1 LKATVRRH
9 HRARTDYQWDSSLPP
24 TREKGALAGAAVG
37 AGGGAIRRER
47 MMTDLSSQ
55 QTSSEQTATP
65 RAENIVGGTLANVRG
80 LLGRV
85 PRLNVNLSMFQT
97 VVGLTAGFVSIL
109 GALFAVPNYFKPEI
123 GKGQVVAVVVDA
135 KTEKAVSNA
144 TVEILTL
151 NNAVVTTVNSGFFGK
166 ASSTL
171 EEGQYRIRV
180 KHPKFGS
187 EVRHVQVVSGQSA
200 EVHVQLHSG
209 ASAPLQEAGRVIGE
223 GVNAVKRLFGN

>member
-1 LKATVRRH
+1 
-9 HRARTDYQWDSSLPP
+9 
-24 TREKGALAGAAVG
+24 
-37 AGGGAIRRER
+37 
-47 MMTDLSSQ
+47 MTTNFSSQ
-55 QTSSEQTATP
+55 QPATSPGEST
-65 RAENIVGGTLANVRG
+65 VGGALVNVRG

-97 VVGLTAGFVSIL
+97 VVGLTAGAVSIL
-109 GALFAVPNYFKPEI
+109 GALLAVPNYFKPAI
-123 GKGQVVAVVVDA
+123 GKGEVVAVVVDA

-166 ASSTL
+166 ASYTL

-180 KHPKFGS
+180 KHPKFGA

-200 EVHVQLHSG
+200 EVRVQLRSG
-209 ASAPLQEAGRVIGE
+209 ASAPLHEVLGE

>member
-1 LKATVRRH
+1 
-9 HRARTDYQWDSSLPP
+9 
-24 TREKGALAGAAVG
+24 
-37 AGGGAIRRER
+37 
-47 MMTDLSSQ
+47 MTTNLSSQ
-55 QTSSEQTATP
+55 QPATSPGESTV
-65 RAENIVGGTLANVRG
+65 VGALANVRG
-80 LLGRV
+80 LLERV

-109 GALFAVPNYFKPEI
+109 GALLAVPNYFKPAI
-123 GKGQVVAVVVDA
+123 GKGEVVAVVVDA

-180 KHPKFGS
+180 KHPKFGA

-200 EVHVQLHSG
+200 EVRVQLRSG
-209 ASAPLQEAGRVIGE
+209 APAPLHEAERVIGE

>member
-1 LKATVRRH
+1 MT
-9 HRARTDYQWDSSLPP
+9 TDF
-24 TREKGALAGAAVG
+24 
-37 AGGGAIRRER
+37 
-47 MMTDLSSQ
+47 SSQ
-55 QTSSEQTATP
+55 QPATSP
-65 RAENIVGGTLANVRG
+65 AESTVVGALANVRG

-109 GALFAVPNYFKPEI
+109 GALLAVPNYFKPAI
-123 GKGQVVAVVVDA
+123 SKGEVVAVVVDA

-180 KHPKFGS
+180 KHPKFGA

-200 EVHVQLHSG
+200 EVRVQLRSG
-209 ASAPLQEAGRVIGE
+209 ASAPLHEAERVIGE

>member
-1 LKATVRRH
+1 LRFVA
-9 HRARTDYQWDSSLPP
+9 RAAIGTGS
-24 TREKGALAGAAVG
+24 
-37 AGGGAIRRER
+37 GAIRREE
-47 MMTDLSSQ
+47 MTTNLSSQ
-55 QTSSEQTATP
+55 PPATAA
-65 RAENIVGGTLANVRG
+65 AESTVGGALASVRG
-80 LLGRV
+80 LLDRV

-97 VVGLTAGFVSIL
+97 VVGLTAGAVSIL
-109 GALFAVPNYFKPEI
+109 GALLAVPNYFKPAI
-123 GKGQVVAVVVDA
+123 GKGEVVAVVVDA

-166 ASSTL
+166 ASYTL

-180 KHPKFGS
+180 KHPKFGA

-200 EVHVQLHSG
+200 EVRVQLRSG
-209 ASAPLQEAGRVIGE
+209 ASAPLHEVLGE